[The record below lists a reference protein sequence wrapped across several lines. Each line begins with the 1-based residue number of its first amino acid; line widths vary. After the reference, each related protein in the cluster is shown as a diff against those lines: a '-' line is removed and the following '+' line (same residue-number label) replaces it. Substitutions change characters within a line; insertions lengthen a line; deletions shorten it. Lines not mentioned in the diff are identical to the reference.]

1 MNRGSDS
8 VSVGEEVALEVLC
21 CPMQRQPE
29 LVAQPKSSRLP
40 LHDISP
46 ENFEKLVVRL
56 ANSEPGAKLKAR
68 RYGKSG
74 ATQSG
79 LDVQRL
85 DPDTGRFAC
94 YEAKRVTGI
103 RRGTLRRWVE
113 AFLEGKHAATAC
125 SFYLC
130 TTYAVSEDTN
140 LADEWAQC
148 EKLLL
153 SRQIHPHLWDR
164 AALDDMLRNHWALV
178 FEMYGETV
186 ANGCCVPATPP
197 LPDPQASM
205 FDVREES
212 RNGQSVSLYNRS
224 IACSIVLP
232 SGINRNLSAAL
243 SFARADVSG
252 ISMALSARELVG
264 WSQWR
269 RHADASMDRPYAVA
283 HGTRKGAYLLMGSR
297 VRLTLEATEVADL
310 DWILERA
317 WRHIHD
323 ACREQVAAWRSLD
336 FEPIGHYPQA
346 IALLSI
352 RPWFWQRMLD
362 FARAHDIDR
371 GEGPWHMFDA
381 ASGCLK
387 VYSDSDGER
396 FDRGYHAI
404 LYAHVEGT
412 IWLGAPGDVLVGWR
426 PADTRAPCS
435 VRGQW
440 DARYTHDWL
449 LEEMIPEVVR
459 WIGGRRAVQRQRM
472 WWQWLPRRTQGDLPP
487 VSELAWSRARVGV
500 TSSSPEASNKA
511 LIGHVHVLQSHVTC
525 QQSDVPLD
533 SVCMRNVLDCIDCA
547 LPFASLP
554 TESYLRGNLGL
565 QGHEDLSLSIRR
577 KANGMA
583 STVHYP
589 AMDFALRA
597 LIEVLSYAPDLPGSS
612 RGHVFQLLK
621 PLRDRC
627 DEDILCG
634 LFSR

>member
-1 MNRGSDS
+1 MVD
-8 VSVGEEVALEVLC
+8 VGEDVALEVLFDRL
-21 CPMQRQPE
+21 QRQPE

-40 LHDISP
+40 LHDITP

-56 ANSEPGAKLKAR
+56 ASAEPGAKLKAR

-85 DPDTGRFAC
+85 DPDSSRFAC
-94 YEAKRVTGI
+94 YEAKRVIDI
-103 RRGTLRRWVE
+103 RRGTLTRWVE
-113 AFLEGKHAATAC
+113 GFLSGKHAANAC

-130 TTYAVSEDTN
+130 TTYAVSEETN
-140 LADEWAQC
+140 LADEWSQC

-153 SRQIHPHLWDR
+153 ARQIHPHLWDR
-164 AALDDMLRNHWALV
+164 VALEDLLRNHWPIVL
-178 FEMYGETV
+178 ELYGETV
-186 ANGCCVPATPP
+186 ANGFCVPAARP

-205 FDVREES
+205 FAAREETHY
-212 RNGQSVSLYNRS
+212 GQSVNLYNRS
-224 IACSIVLP
+224 IACSIYLP
-232 SGINRNLSAAL
+232 GGVDRNLSAAL
-243 SFARADVSG
+243 SFARADISG

-269 RHADASMDRPYAVA
+269 HHADASMDRPYAIA

-297 VRLTLEATEVADL
+297 VRLTLEEAEVADL
-310 DWILERA
+310 DWILECA
-317 WRHIHD
+317 WHKIHS
-323 ACREQVAAWRSLD
+323 ACQAQVTAWRSLG
-336 FEPIGHYPQA
+336 FEPIEHYPQA
-346 IALLSI
+346 IGLLSI

-362 FARAHDIDR
+362 FARAHDVGLGD
-371 GEGPWHMFDA
+371 GPWHMFDA
-381 ASGCLK
+381 APGCLK
-387 VYSDSDGER
+387 VYSDSDDQR

-412 IWLGAPGDVLVGWR
+412 IWLGAPGDVVVGWR
-426 PADTRAPCS
+426 PADIGAPCS

-449 LEEMIPEVVR
+449 LEEMIPEVLR
-459 WIGGRRAVQRQRM
+459 WMGHSSAVQRQSK
-472 WWQWLPRRTQGDLPP
+472 WWQWLRTRTRTRTGVALPS
-487 VSELAWSRARVGV
+487 VAEIAWSRARVEV
-500 TSSSPEASNKA
+500 TSSAPEASNEA
-511 LIGHVHVLQSHVTC
+511 LFEYVHMLQSHATC
-525 QQSDVPLD
+525 QRSDVPL
-533 SVCMRNVLDCIDCA
+533 SSACMRNVLDCIDCT

-565 QGHEDLSLSIRR
+565 QGEEDLSRSIRR
-577 KANGMA
+577 KAADMA
-583 STVHYP
+583 SIVHYP

-597 LIEVLSYAPDLPGSS
+597 LIEVLRYAPDLPASS
-612 RGHVFQLLK
+612 RGHILQLLK
-621 PLRDRC
+621 PIRDRS